1 MTPNRGDLREV
12 LLGFLSR
19 HCRGAAACR
28 KAWRLSEDLRA
39 LGLDV
44 DAQAVLDAATDLRR
58 QGYPVVAT
66 NGDMPTVYLEESR
79 PDRARANWRGCR
91 RPRPSTCPVS
101 RTGLRRAADRALAS
115 AEAVY
120 GRRPKATSSERNEEP
135 CHAA

>member
-1 MTPNRGDLREV
+1 MTVRNGLDSALV
-12 LLGFLSR
+12 NLLSR
-19 HCRGAAACR
+19 HCRGPAAAR
-28 KAWRLSEDLRA
+28 KVWRLSEDLRA